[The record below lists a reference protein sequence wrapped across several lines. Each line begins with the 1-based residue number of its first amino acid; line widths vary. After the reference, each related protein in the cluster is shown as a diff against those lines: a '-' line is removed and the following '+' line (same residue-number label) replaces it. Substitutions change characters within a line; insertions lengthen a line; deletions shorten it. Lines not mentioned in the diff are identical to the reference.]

1 MALTYS
7 SMLELGT
14 QMPNF
19 ELENTVNNEIF
30 SSLYFNS
37 TRPKLVMFICNHCPY
52 VIHYHKELTKLS
64 QDYKDHLDFVAISSN
79 DIVNYPE
86 DSPEK
91 MKELAI
97 ELGFFFPYLYDETQ
111 EVAKSFKAA
120 CTPEFY
126 LFNNEKTL
134 EYRGRLDNSSMFVIS
149 PVDAPSK
156 TGVEIGTPFW
166 MFWHKSLNSV
176 FVKLSIFSS

>member
-14 QMPNF
+14 QMPEF
-19 ELENTVNNEIF
+19 KLENTVNNEIF
-30 SSLYFNS
+30 STSYFNS
-37 TRPKLVMFICNHCPY
+37 TTPKLVMFICHHCPY
-52 VIHYHKELTKLS
+52 VIHYHKQLTKLS

-97 ELGFFFPYLYDETQ
+97 ELAFFFPYLYDETQ
-111 EVAKSFKAA
+111 DVAKSFKAA

-126 LFNNEKTL
+126 LFNNEKML
-134 EYRGRLDNSSMFVIS
+134 KYRGRLDNSSPGNGIEPS
-149 PVDAPSK
+149 GIDLRDAIEKLLNGKEVNQAQHPSMGCNIK
-156 TGVEIGTPFW
+156 W
-166 MFWHKSLNSV
+166 K
-176 FVKLSIFSS
+176 

>member
-1 MALTYS
+1 MSLTKTPICDFGKKAENFK
-7 SMLELGT
+7 LKDTNNKLLTLNDIKGERGT
-14 QMPNF
+14 
-19 ELENTVNNEIF
+19 LI
-30 SSLYFNS
+30 
-37 TRPKLVMFICNHCPY
+37 MFICNHCPY
-52 VIHYHKELTKLS
+52 VIHYHKELVKLS
-64 QDYKDHLDFVAISSN
+64 HDYKDHLDFVAISSN

-134 EYRGRLDNSSMFVIS
+134 EYRGRLDDSSPGNGIE
-149 PVDAPSK
+149 PS
-156 TGVEIGTPFW
+156 GIDVREAIENL
-166 MFWHKSLNSV
+166 LNGEEVNQAQHPSMGCNI
-176 FVKLSIFSS
+176 KWK

>member
-14 QMPNF
+14 QMPKF

-30 SSLYFNS
+30 STSYFNS
-37 TRPKLVMFICNHCPY
+37 TTPKLVMFICNHCPY

-64 QDYKDHLDFVAISSN
+64 QDYKDDLDFVAISSN

-97 ELGFFFPYLYDETQ
+97 ELAFFFPYLYDETQ
-111 EVAKSFKAA
+111 DVAKSFKAA

-134 EYRGRLDNSSMFVIS
+134 EYRGRLDNSSPGNGIEPS
-149 PVDAPSK
+149 GIDLRDAIEKLLNGKEVNQAQHPSMGCNIK
-156 TGVEIGTPFW
+156 W
-166 MFWHKSLNSV
+166 K
-176 FVKLSIFSS
+176 

>member
-14 QMPNF
+14 QMPKF
-19 ELENTVNNEIF
+19 ELENTVNNQIF
-30 SSLYFNS
+30 STSYFNN
-37 TRPKLVMFICNHCPY
+37 TTPKLVMFICNHCPY

-111 EVAKSFKAA
+111 DVAKSFKAA

-126 LFNNEKTL
+126 LFNNIKTL
-134 EYRGRLDNSSMFVIS
+134 KYRGRLDDSSPGNGIEPS
-149 PVDAPSK
+149 GIDLRDAIEKLLNGKEVNQAQHPSMGCNIK
-156 TGVEIGTPFW
+156 W
-166 MFWHKSLNSV
+166 K
-176 FVKLSIFSS
+176 

>member
-7 SMLELGT
+7 SMLKLGT

-52 VIHYHKELTKLS
+52 VIHYHKELVKLS
-64 QDYKDHLDFVAISSN
+64 HDYKDHLDFVAISSN

-97 ELGFFFPYLYDETQ
+97 ELGFSFPYLYDETQ

-134 EYRGRLDNSSMFVIS
+134 EYRGRLDDSSPGNGIE
-149 PVDAPSK
+149 PS
-156 TGVEIGTPFW
+156 GFDLREAIENL
-166 MFWHKSLNSV
+166 LNGEEVNQAQHPSMGCNI
-176 FVKLSIFSS
+176 KWK

>member
-1 MALTYS
+1 M
-7 SMLELGT
+7 
-14 QMPNF
+14 
-19 ELENTVNNEIF
+19 
-30 SSLYFNS
+30 
-37 TRPKLVMFICNHCPY
+37 
-52 VIHYHKELTKLS
+52 
-64 QDYKDHLDFVAISSN
+64 
-79 DIVNYPE
+79 NYPE

-134 EYRGRLDNSSMFVIS
+134 EYRGRLDDSSPGNGIE
-149 PVDAPSK
+149 PS
-156 TGVEIGTPFW
+156 GTDVREAIENL
-166 MFWHKSLNSV
+166 LNGKEVNQAQHPSMGCNI
-176 FVKLSIFSS
+176 KWK

>member
-14 QMPNF
+14 QMPKF
-19 ELENTVNNEIF
+19 ELVNTVNDEIF
-30 SSLYFNS
+30 SSSYFNS
-37 TRPKLVMFICNHCPY
+37 TAPKLIMFICNHCPY
-52 VIHYHKELTKLS
+52 VIHYHNVLIKLA
-64 QDYKDHLDFVAISSN
+64 QDYKNHVDFVAISSN

-111 EVAKSFKAA
+111 DVAKSFKAE

-126 LFNNEKTL
+126 LFNDKKTL
-134 EYRGRLDNSSMFVIS
+134 KYRGRLDNSSPGNSIE
-149 PVDAPSK
+149 PS
-156 TGVEIGTPFW
+156 GIDLREAIENL
-166 MFWHKSLNSV
+166 LNEREVNQAQHPSMGCNI
-176 FVKLSIFSS
+176 KWK